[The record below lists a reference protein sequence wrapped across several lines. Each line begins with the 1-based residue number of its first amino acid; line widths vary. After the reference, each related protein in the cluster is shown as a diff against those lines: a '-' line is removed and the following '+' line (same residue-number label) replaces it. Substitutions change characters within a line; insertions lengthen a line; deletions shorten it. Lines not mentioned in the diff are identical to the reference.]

1 MVKGFARFPTPF
13 IYIYFFHFP
22 YERLEKPENPQQPE
36 TPSYKCADV
45 CTNFSDDWAIC
56 LPNLLNRFNIYS
68 DLSPR
73 GDKFR
78 TVFLCPRGHKINQR
92 NFTFVFSIHTLIQR
106 ATIAKVVKCYLSG
119 NLLFCFSW
127 PINIAIYSFPRQLLL
142 TGKTIYDEYPYNS
155 AKE

>member
-1 MVKGFARFPTPF
+1 MGVAGVAGVAGLSRFPIPF
-13 IYIYFFHFP
+13 IYIYFFLFP

-92 NFTFVFSIHTLIQR
+92 NFTFVFSIPALVKR
-106 ATIAKVVKCYLSG
+106 ATEIFGLGNFPLSYF
-119 NLLFCFSW
+119 N
-127 PINIAIYSFPRQLLL
+127 PRPHVE
-142 TGKTIYDEYPYNS
+142 DDHR
-155 AKE
+155 

>member
-1 MVKGFARFPTPF
+1 MGVAGVAGLSRFPIPF
-13 IYIYFFHFP
+13 IYIYFFLFP

-78 TVFLCPRGHKINQR
+78 TVFFVSPGTQNQPAQFCSRFFNPRPREEGDR
-92 NFTFVFSIHTLIQR
+92 NIRTGEFSP
-106 ATIAKVVKCYLSG
+106 
-119 NLLFCFSW
+119 LLFQSTPSCRGRPSL
-127 PINIAIYSFPRQLLL
+127 R
-142 TGKTIYDEYPYNS
+142 
-155 AKE
+155 